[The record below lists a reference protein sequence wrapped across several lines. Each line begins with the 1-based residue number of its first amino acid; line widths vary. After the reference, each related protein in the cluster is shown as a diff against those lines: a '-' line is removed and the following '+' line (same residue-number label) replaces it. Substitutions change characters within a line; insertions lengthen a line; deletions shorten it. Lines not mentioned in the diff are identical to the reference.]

1 MYSCE
6 MRKRVEQELFK
17 LVKKDRKQME
27 AINKKINEIICN
39 PYHYKNLRAPL
50 ERLRRVH
57 IGSFV
62 IVFSIDEKR
71 KLVIIE
77 EYAHHDEIY
86 KKADYKF

>member
-1 MYSCE
+1 MYSYE
-6 MRKRVEQELFK
+6 LRKGVEKGFFRLA
-17 LVKKDRKQME
+17 KKDRKQME

-50 ERLRRVH
+50 AHLRRVH

-71 KLVIIE
+71 KSVIIE
-77 EYAHHDEIY
+77 EYAHHDDVY
-86 KKADYKF
+86 KR